1 MQRQQ
6 IPEHADLVY
15 DGSVF
20 KVYRR
25 EQELYDG
32 TIKPFELALR
42 KDCVKALLVHDDSIW
57 MLHEEQPWLSHMG
70 LAWGEIEREEDVEMG
85 LRREVMEETGYSIEH
100 LHHFF
105 SVPYHNRL
113 RGTRYYYIARLGEK
127 IQEPSYD
134 GGEKITIVSY
144 SFDQFI
150 DYICS
155 DESWSDLSA
164 YLLKRYIMPNKR
176 DELRAL
182 LFG

>member
-57 MLHEEQPWLSHMG
+57 MLHEEQP
-70 LAWGEIEREEDVEMG
+70 
-85 LRREVMEETGYSIEH
+85 
-100 LHHFF
+100 
-105 SVPYHNRL
+105 
-113 RGTRYYYIARLGEK
+113 
-127 IQEPSYD
+127 
-134 GGEKITIVSY
+134 
-144 SFDQFI
+144 
-150 DYICS
+150 
-155 DESWSDLSA
+155 
-164 YLLKRYIMPNKR
+164 
-176 DELRAL
+176 
-182 LFG
+182 